1 MLPPGVIP
9 GPASTGMAAEDIIA
23 RQVIHQVL
31 PALEDLLFVLA
42 RLQAVWNTPQNGVPE
57 KIVSAAKAEQ
67 PLAGYS
73 AFDFARWG
81 GALKGLEVFLKTP
94 IKIELPDGS
103 TEEVTP
109 ESVLL
114 TKYTPMEVAQ

>member
-1 MLPPGVIP
+1 MIAPRIIS
-9 GPASTGMAAEDIIA
+9 GPATPGMSAEDTIA
-23 RQVIHQVL
+23 LPVIHQVL

-103 TEEVTP
+103 TETVTP

-114 TKYTPMEVAQ
+114 TKYTPMEVTQ

>member
-9 GPASTGMAAEDIIA
+9 GPASPGMSAEDIIA

-31 PALEDLLFVLA
+31 PALEDLLFTLA
-42 RLQAVWNTPQNGVPE
+42 RLQKVWNTPQNGVPE
-57 KIVSAAKAEQ
+57 KIVSAAKAGQ
-67 PLAGYS
+67 PLANYS

-81 GALKGLEVFLKTP
+81 GTLKGLEVFLQTP

-114 TKYTPMEVAQ
+114 TKYTPMEAAR